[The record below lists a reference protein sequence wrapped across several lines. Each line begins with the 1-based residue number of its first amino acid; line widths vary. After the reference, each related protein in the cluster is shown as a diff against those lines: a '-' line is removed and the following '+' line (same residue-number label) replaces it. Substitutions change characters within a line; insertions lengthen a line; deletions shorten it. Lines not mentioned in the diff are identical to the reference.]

1 MAGAR
6 HFTDLT
12 CWQLADELRVAV
24 LALTERPG
32 FATDFKLRSQTEDAI
47 GSVCRNIAE
56 GFGCESH
63 DENARFLEISRRSLN
78 EVQDC
83 LRHAVVKGHIA
94 STDTAPLFA
103 LMRRL
108 YPAINRLWAYLKR
121 TSNPRARTKSRHP
134 RTDPAMRSITNRAKR
149 PSTDPAKRLART
161 RRSDPAPT
169 RYDHFMTEQE
179 FRIKADEAL
188 ESAEASLLSLA
199 DEEGF
204 ELEKQNGVLQ
214 VEFEEPP
221 AKFIVSPNAPV
232 RQIWVSAMAKSYKLS
247 WSETTGTFEIDGEP
261 LNALLDRLARLHLA
275 S

>member
-32 FATDFKLRSQTEDAI
+32 FAMDFKLRSQTEDAI

-83 LRHAVVKGHIA
+83 LRQAVLKRHIT

-103 LMRRL
+103 LTRRL

-121 TSNPRARTKSRHP
+121 TPNPRARPKPRHRRTDQAQRP
-134 RTDPAMRSITNRAKR
+134 RTDPRHGLSTDPAEPSSTDPRQGL
-149 PSTDPAKRLART
+149 STDPAKRSRT
-161 RRSDPAPT
+161 DP
-169 RYDHFMTEQE
+169 
-179 FRIKADEAL
+179 
-188 ESAEASLLSLA
+188 
-199 DEEGF
+199 
-204 ELEKQNGVLQ
+204 V
-214 VEFEEPP
+214 
-221 AKFIVSPNAPV
+221 
-232 RQIWVSAMAKSYKLS
+232 
-247 WSETTGTFEIDGEP
+247 
-261 LNALLDRLARLHLA
+261 
-275 S
+275 